1 MDNQQIQIE
10 IYMEDNSKT
19 KNLLYKN
26 RGYRRD
32 IYVKIQDR
40 FYKMNVFSFT
50 YLKQFLKN
58 QYELE
63 KTYSM
68 EVNLLIV
75 KSLSIKEIIATILN
89 ETQNH
94 YFDKLKECQI
104 KDGEIVYSLDDETK
118 NSYKEENWALSFP
131 INKLNRIY

>member
-10 IYMEDNSKT
+10 IYLEDNSKT

-26 RGYRRD
+26 RWYRRD
-32 IYVKIQDR
+32 VYVKIQDR

-63 KTYSM
+63 KIYSM
-68 EVNLLIV
+68 EANLLIV
-75 KSLSIKEIIATILN
+75 KSLSIKEINATILK
-89 ETQNH
+89 ETQIII
-94 YFDKLKECQI
+94 L
-104 KDGEIVYSLDDETK
+104 
-118 NSYKEENWALSFP
+118 
-131 INKLNRIY
+131 IN